1 MLGAGWEMETP
12 QRAHEGQTFQ
22 VEMVP
27 RQLGGDLEDATRHHM
42 RDFVNKTMYGDG
54 SIPALLANG
63 GEGGPLLL
71 SAPLAAE
78 ELDHTF
84 DLCIHKCQGRY
95 RRRVAR
101 ERYYLYWLFPSA
113 ASFVPLTFIFVP
125 PAAAWWYCRDIIS
138 AVSCAERKY
147 FSYEINIVCV

>member
-1 MLGAGWEMETP
+1 
-12 QRAHEGQTFQ
+12 
-22 VEMVP
+22 
-27 RQLGGDLEDATRHHM
+27 M

-63 GEGGPLLL
+63 GEGGPLTSGLL
-71 SAPLAAE
+71 AAPLAAE

-101 ERYYLYWLFPSA
+101 ERYYLYWLFPPPPSPRR
-113 ASFVPLTFIFVP
+113 SP
-125 PAAAWWYCRDIIS
+125 PAGGR
-138 AVSCAERKY
+138 AEKDKRG
-147 FSYEINIVCV
+147 